1 MLRRRITKHVNEQNW
16 FAVGIDFVIVVIGVG
31 VALAAGEWVNARAA
45 KADLKIA
52 ERAIHDELYINYLN
66 ALERMAV
73 KECSAIQIRH
83 IAQALTNVEEPWKP
97 LTTLLRDEGMSG
109 ELGNILRT
117 PYRGAW
123 PTNAWDAAGDSNL
136 LSYMDPDRR
145 NDISGIFSVSATI
158 SGYQDNAFQKTA
170 ELKSL
175 LVATELSAADRLR
188 YYDALAEFDS
198 SGALIEVG
206 AAYVIS
212 NVERLNIALDTQSNQ
227 QFQDDVEELNKLGYE
242 AYGECFEPIVLPE
255 KEGDR

>member
-1 MLRRRITKHVNEQNW
+1 MLLRRITKHVKAQNW

-31 VALAAGEWVNARAA
+31 VALAAGEWVNTRAA

-66 ALERMAV
+66 ALERMSV
-73 KECSAIQIRH
+73 KECNAVQIRQ

-97 LTTLLRDEGMSG
+97 LRTSLSDRGMSG

-117 PYRGAW
+117 PYRGTWPNDAW
-123 PTNAWDAAGDSNL
+123 EAAGDSNL
-136 LSYMDPDRR
+136 LSHMDPERR
-145 NDISGIFSVSATI
+145 NYISGIFSVAATV
-158 SGYQDNAFQKTA
+158 SGYQDNVFQNAAK
-170 ELKSL
+170 LKSL

-188 YYDALAEFDS
+188 YYDALAEIDS

-206 AAYVIS
+206 AAYVIN
-212 NVERLNIALDTQSNQ
+212 NVEKLNIALDTQSNQ
-227 QFQDDVEELNKLGYE
+227 QFQDDVEEMNKLGYE

-255 KEGDR
+255 KEDDR

>member
-1 MLRRRITKHVNEQNW
+1 MILRRITKHVKEQNW

-31 VALAAGEWVNARAA
+31 VALAAGEWVNTRAA

-52 ERAIHDELYINYLN
+52 ERAIHVELHINYLN

-73 KECSAIQIRH
+73 KECNAVQIRQ
-83 IAQALTNVEEPWKP
+83 IAQALTNSDEPWKP
-97 LTTLLRDEGMSG
+97 LRTPLSDQGMSG

-117 PYRGAW
+117 PYRGTWPNDAW
-123 PTNAWDAAGDSNL
+123 EAAGDSNL
-136 LSYMDPDRR
+136 LSHMDPERR
-145 NDISGIFSVSATI
+145 NDISGIFSVSATV
-158 SGYQDNAFQKTA
+158 SGYQDNVFQKAA

-188 YYDALAEFDS
+188 YYDALAEIDS

-206 AAYVIS
+206 AAYVIN

-227 QFQDDVEELNKLGYE
+227 QFQDDVEEMNKLGYE

-255 KEGDR
+255 KEADR